1 MDRFINKKLDGRYEI
16 TELIGIGGMAN
27 VYKAT
32 DVTDKSQVAVKILKE
47 EFMTSDE
54 LVRSFRNESKAIA
67 LLDHPNIVKVKDVN
81 FGDRIQYIVMEHI
94 EGITLKECIERKG
107 KLGWKETVHFVSQVL
122 HALKHA
128 HEKGIVHRDIKP
140 QNIMLLQNGQIKV
153 MDFGIARFS
162 RDAAK
167 TIADKAIGSV
177 HYISPEQARGAISD
191 QKSDIYSVGV
201 MLFEMLTGK
210 LPFESEN
217 LVSVAIM
224 QMQKQATPPRQINPD
239 IPEALESIVIKA
251 MQKDPDNRYQS
262 ASQMLEDLER
272 FKNNPSIVFAYKY
285 LDKQQSGGTKYFDAV
300 KQPVKKVEEDMP
312 AKRSS
317 KKSKKKPS
325 SLMVLAG
332 VAAAFV
338 IVTMIAVFSMLG
350 LGGFFTSVDNIP
362 MGNYIGQD
370 YEKAVKM
377 AKKDG
382 IILEASQYEYTPDVE
397 KDLIFWQQKDEGEII
412 KENTVVKVKVS
423 LGIKEEAVPSVEGST
438 FEDAEAL
445 LTKKGF
451 VVVKKMEFSDDV
463 LQNYVITTNPKARV
477 SVPVGSEVIVT
488 VSAGV
493 EVKPTVV
500 PNVLGKDIE
509 AALVALE
516 QAKLKV
522 TKEAVDSSKP
532 KGEVLTQSLPA
543 DSEVDENSE
552 IKLTYSIG
560 PKEEPKPVEK
570 SVTLSVKLPREAS
583 GVHSFSLLDGNG
595 IQINGV
601 DNVDVAANVSKRLD
615 FKVSG
620 TGVQYFTVKVDS
632 KKYISYEVDFDKG
645 AVAEYSE
652 YKYDLLID
660 ESAQ

>member
-32 DVTDKSQVAVKILKE
+32 DVTDKTQVAVKILKD

-107 KLGWKETVHFVSQVL
+107 KLGWKESVHFVSQVL
-122 HALKHA
+122 GALKHA

-140 QNIMLLQNGQIKV
+140 QNIMLLQDGRIKV

-239 IPEALESIVIKA
+239 IPEGLESIVIKA

-262 ASQMLEDLER
+262 AAQMLEDLEA

-300 KQPVKKVEEDMP
+300 KEPVKKVEEDMP
-312 AKRSS
+312 TKRTSR
-317 KKSKKKPS
+317 KGKKKPS

-338 IVTMIAVFSMLG
+338 IVTIIAVFSMLG
-350 LGGFFTSVDNIP
+350 LGGFFKDVDNIP
-362 MGNYIGQD
+362 MGNYIGQN
-370 YEKAVKM
+370 YEEAVKL

-423 LGIKEEAVPSVEGST
+423 LGIKEETVPSVDGAL
-438 FEDAEAL
+438 FEDAEEL

-451 VVVKKMEFSDDV
+451 IVVKKMDFSDDV
-463 LQNYVITTNPKARV
+463 PQNYVISTNPRARTTQ
-477 SVPVGSEVIVT
+477 PVGTEIIVT

-493 EVKPTVV
+493 EVKPTTV
-500 PNVLGKDIE
+500 PNVVGKDIE

-522 TKEAVDSSKP
+522 SKEQVDSDKP
-532 KGEVLTQSLPA
+532 KGEVLTQSLQA

-552 IKLTYSIG
+552 IKLTYSAG

-570 SVTLSVKLPREAS
+570 TVILSVKFPREAS
-583 GVHSFSLLDGNG
+583 GLHTFSLLDGNG
-595 IQINGV
+595 IQIDGV
-601 DNVDVAANVSKRLD
+601 ADVDVAANVSKRLD
-615 FKVSG
+615 FKVAG
-620 TGVQYFTVKVDS
+620 TGVQYYTVKVDS

-645 AVAEYSE
+645 AVAENSDYN
-652 YKYDLLID
+652 YDLLVD
-660 ESAQ
+660 ESAE